1 MHVPLFIDSKYAMVI
16 REGGSGISSL
26 PLESSSSPEE
36 SIEMAESS
44 ALAGSSKIA
53 FGDVLNLNPWSQ
65 AFKKTICLKDLNSER
80 RVRDGTTFQKEKG
93 RPH

>member
-1 MHVPLFIDSKYAMVI
+1 MHVPLFIDSKYAMGI

-53 FGDVLNLNPWSQ
+53 FGDVLNLNPWLQ
-65 AFKKTICLKDLNSER
+65 AFKKTICLNSKR
-80 RVRDGTTFQKEKG
+80 RVRDGITFQKEKG
-93 RPH
+93 RPD